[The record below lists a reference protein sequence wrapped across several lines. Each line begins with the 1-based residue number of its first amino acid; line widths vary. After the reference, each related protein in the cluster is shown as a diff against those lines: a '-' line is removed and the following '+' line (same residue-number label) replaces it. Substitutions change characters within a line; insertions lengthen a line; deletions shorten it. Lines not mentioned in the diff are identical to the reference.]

1 MDILNFVL
9 SLIFAYIGCFGFGY
23 IFHIRGK
30 LLFITPIGG
39 VIIWAVYLLLEKGV
53 NLVVIRTL
61 LATMIVAVFCEIIA
75 RVMKTPV
82 TVFMIISILPLVPG
96 SGIYYTME
104 ACIKSDYTA
113 FIEKGIETIGIAG
126 AIAVGMLI
134 ISTLFKIGTMIL
146 RHFKQN
152 KKTAQ

>member
-1 MDILNFVL
+1 MNILNFFL
-9 SLIFAYIGCFGFGY
+9 SLLFAYVACFGFGY

-39 VIIWAVYLLLEKGV
+39 VIIWAGYLLLENV
-53 NLVVIRTL
+53 TSQIIVRTF

-96 SGIYYTME
+96 SGIYYTMQ
-104 ACIKSDYTA
+104 ACIKSDYSA

-134 ISTLFKIGTMIL
+134 ISTVFKIGTVIVK
-146 RHFKQN
+146 HI
-152 KKTAQ
+152 KK